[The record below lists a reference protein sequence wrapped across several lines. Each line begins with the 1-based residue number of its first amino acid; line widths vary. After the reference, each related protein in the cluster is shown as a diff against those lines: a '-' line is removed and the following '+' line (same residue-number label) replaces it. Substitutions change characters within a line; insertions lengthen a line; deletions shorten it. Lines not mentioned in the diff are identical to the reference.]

1 MVKMASQQAAVL
13 QVMGSAATYGLANQV
28 IERIDTHAST
38 VFLIG
43 DYAYKIKKDVKY
55 PFLDFS
61 KSWRRGGWR
70 S

>member
-55 PFLDFS
+55 PFSRLLEVL
-61 KSWRRGGWR
+61 RRGGWR